1 VVREGTLRVG
11 DFVVVGTTYGKI
23 RAMFDD
29 KGDPISSAGPSMP
42 AEIMGIQDVPE
53 AGTLVQRVD
62 SLEEAER
69 IAKSNLDLQRDKQ
82 QKTRKEFS
90 LEEILSSSEEEK
102 PVLNLILKADT
113 AGSLEAVQN
122 ALLKL
127 EKRRSRYEHNTC
139 WCWCHFRWRRH
150 FG

>member
-1 VVREGTLRVG
+1 
-11 DFVVVGTTYGKI
+11 
-23 RAMFDD
+23 
-29 KGDPISSAGPSMP
+29 
-42 AEIMGIQDVPE
+42 
-53 AGTLVQRVD
+53 
-62 SLEEAER
+62 
-69 IAKSNLDLQRDKQ
+69 LDLQRDKQ

-127 EKRRSRYEHNTC
+127 EKAKSI
-139 WCWCHFRWRRH
+139 
-150 FG
+150 

>member
-1 VVREGTLRVG
+1 
-11 DFVVVGTTYGKI
+11 
-23 RAMFDD
+23 
-29 KGDPISSAGPSMP
+29 MP

-102 PVLNLILKADT
+102 PVLNLI
-113 AGSLEAVQN
+113 
-122 ALLKL
+122 
-127 EKRRSRYEHNTC
+127 
-139 WCWCHFRWRRH
+139 
-150 FG
+150 

>member
-1 VVREGTLRVG
+1 L
-11 DFVVVGTTYGKI
+11 
-23 RAMFDD
+23 
-29 KGDPISSAGPSMP
+29 
-42 AEIMGIQDVPE
+42 
-53 AGTLVQRVD
+53 
-62 SLEEAER
+62 
-69 IAKSNLDLQRDKQ
+69 AKSNLDLQRDKQ

-127 EKRRSRYEHNTC
+127 EKGEVDMNIIHAGVGAISDGDVI
-139 WCWCHFRWRRH
+139 

>member
-1 VVREGTLRVG
+1 VVVREGTLRVG
-11 DFVVVGTTYGKI
+11 DFVVVGQLTA
-23 RAMFDD
+23 R
-29 KGDPISSAGPSMP
+29 SGPCLMTKETNLICRSFN
-42 AEIMGIQDVPE
+42 ACRDNGIQDVPE

-113 AGSLEAVQN
+113 AVL
-122 ALLKL
+122 
-127 EKRRSRYEHNTC
+127 
-139 WCWCHFRWRRH
+139 WRPYKMRC
-150 FG
+150 